1 MSQTNPGANKFTFSG
16 ANTEITYY
24 TRVPGP
30 IIAGED
36 ASNGRVEYHGIEGDK
51 NFQGSSIQAQE
62 GPMGSM
68 LTVLLK
74 ANNDTGGL
82 SLTILLPTISG
93 VTGDQPVQF
102 ATIGIR
108 TASRGFVA
116 QSGATLNYEVIP
128 LLGTAIKVLLP
139 H

>member
-1 MSQTNPGANKFTFSG
+1 MAQTTPDANKFTFSG

-24 TRVPGP
+24 TQVLGP

-36 ASNGRVEYHGIEGDK
+36 VSNGRVEYHGSEGDK
-51 NFQGSSIQAQE
+51 NFQGSGIEAQE
-62 GPMGSM
+62 GPLGRM

-74 ANNDTGGL
+74 PNNDTGGL
-82 SLTILLPTISG
+82 SLTILLPTITG

-108 TASRGFVA
+108 TASRGFIA
-116 QSGATLNYEVIP
+116 QSGARLNYEVIP
-128 LLGTAIKVLLP
+128 LLGTASRVLLP